1 VAAASTNYFYPIPT
15 EGILFSKMN
24 IKEKNAIKVI
34 DLQGRRV
41 DALKYNST
49 TNSYHFSAELNN
61 GFYIIQSE
69 TGEVPPQRIILR
81 R

>member
-1 VAAASTNYFYPIPT
+1 
-15 EGILFSKMN
+15 
-24 IKEKNAIKVI
+24 
-34 DLQGRRV
+34 V
-41 DALKYNST
+41 DVLKYNST